1 VLHDVTLKTLY
12 DQRRA
17 LGAWCV
23 SLALLVAMYVAVW
36 PSIHAQP
43 SMTQF
48 LDSMPEAFR
57 ALFAMAGADMSTPV
71 GYVQIEL
78 LSFLGPMI
86 LLIYAIVA
94 GSSAIAGEEERHT
107 LDMLL
112 ATPVSRTRI
121 VLQKLA
127 AMTSGV
133 ILLSAVTA
141 AALLVEGPLGDLRLP
156 AGNVVAAMLHMAL
169 LAMVFG
175 SLALALSASTGRAG
189 LSRAVPAVAAVAAYV
204 VNGLGPLVSWLE
216 PLQKF
221 SPFYQYA
228 DHDPL
233 RNGISGVGVL
243 VALATIAAL
252 VALAVFGFR
261 RRDVA
266 A

>member
-1 VLHDVTLKTLY
+1 MLRDVTLKTLY

-17 LGAWCV
+17 LLAWCV

-36 PSIHAQP
+36 PSIHGQP
-43 SMTQF
+43 SMSQF

-94 GSSAIAGEEERHT
+94 GASAVAGEEERHT
-107 LDMLL
+107 LDLLL
-112 ATPVSRTRI
+112 ANPISRGRV
-121 VLQKLA
+121 VLEKLA
-127 AMTSGV
+127 AMTVGV
-133 ILLSAVTA
+133 VLLAAVTGV
-141 AALLVEGPLGDLRLP
+141 ALLVEGPFGDLRLP
-156 AGNVVAAMLHMAL
+156 AGKVVAAMVHLAL

-175 SLALALSASTGRAG
+175 TLALALGASTGRAA
-189 LSRAVPAVAAVAAYV
+189 LSRAIPAVVAVAAYV
-204 VNGLGPLVSWLE
+204 VNGLAPLVSWLE

-221 SPFYQYA
+221 SPFYQYGG
-228 DHDPL
+228 HDPL
-233 RNGISGVGVL
+233 RTGISAIGVL
-243 VALATIAAL
+243 VAVATVL
-252 VALAVFGFR
+252 VLTALAVAGLR

>member
-1 VLHDVTLKTLY
+1 VLHDMTLKTLY

-17 LGAWCV
+17 LLAWCV
-23 SLALLVAMYVAVW
+23 SLALLVGMYVAVW
-36 PSIHAQP
+36 PSIHEQP

-86 LLIYAIVA
+86 LLIYAIAA
-94 GSSAIAGEEERHT
+94 GSSAVAGEEERHT

-112 ATPVSRTRI
+112 ANPVSRTRV
-121 VLQKLA
+121 VLEKLA
-127 AMTSGV
+127 AMVIGV
-133 ILLSAVTA
+133 VLLTAVTA
-141 AALLVEGPLGDLRLP
+141 AALLIEGPLGDLRLP
-156 AGNVVAAMLHMAL
+156 VGNVLAAMVHLAL

-175 SLALALSASTGRAG
+175 TLALALSASTGRAG
-189 LSRAVPAVAAVAAYV
+189 LSRAIPGVIAIAAYV
-204 VNGLGPLVSWLE
+204 VNGLGPLVSWLQ

-228 DHDPL
+228 GHDPL
-233 RNGISGVGVL
+233 RHGLSGLGVL
-243 VALATIAAL
+243 VALATVAGL
-252 VALAVFGFR
+252 VALAVAGFR
-261 RRDVA
+261 RREVA
-266 A
+266 G

>member
-17 LGAWCV
+17 LLAWCV

-94 GSSAIAGEEERHT
+94 GSSAVAGEEERHT

-112 ATPVSRTRI
+112 TNPVSRTRI
-121 VLQKLA
+121 VLEKFA
-127 AMTSGV
+127 AMTIGV
-133 ILLSAVTA
+133 IVLSAVTA
-141 AALLVEGPLGDLRLP
+141 VALLVEGPFADLRLP
-156 AGNVVAAMLHMAL
+156 AGNVVAAMVHMAL

-175 SLALALSASTGRAG
+175 TLALALSASTGRAG

-228 DHDPL
+228 GHDPL
-233 RNGISGVGVL
+233 RNGLSGLGVL
-243 VALATIAAL
+243 VALASMAAFA
-252 VALAVFGFR
+252 ALAVAGFR